1 MALKPAYLTLGNTGA
16 LFSSCYSAEVSWRA
30 PKNVHYISCEPV
42 WSWSQLSCHFYCKI
56 FRLSCDFLF
65 SFPVCRSF
73 SKQGDAISRHAAL
86 ASGNPLQ
93 RQQPLLQTSDTGRVP
108 GHRRQLQ
115 RLNVSGQKR
124 GFYSEKLL
132 IFIKLLKRA
141 CGFIFY

>member
-16 LFSSCYSAEVSWRA
+16 LFSSCYSAEVRGRL
-30 PKNVHYISCEPV
+30 KMCTISPV
-42 WSWSQLSCHFYCKI
+42 SLFGAGHSSCHFYCKI

>member
-30 PKNVHYISCEPV
+30 PKNVHYISREPV
-42 WSWSQLSCHFYCKI
+42 WSWSQLSCHFYKI
-56 FRLSCDFLF
+56 FRLSFDFLF

-73 SKQGDAISRHAAL
+73 SKQGDAVSWHAAL

-93 RQQPLLQTSDTGRVP
+93 RQQPLLQTSDTGRVS

-124 GFYSEKLL
+124 GFYSENFSSLL
-132 IFIKLLKRA
+132 N
-141 CGFIFY
+141 C